1 MLPVVCTAAADVM
14 ARSAQPGLTFLGRTM
29 PWVCT
34 AAADVT
40 TWSVQTVCVLVVH
53 LGHALDDP
61 VRTGWSFLGHMLP
74 FVCTAAADFATW
86 SAQATCSLAEHL
98 THKLYNGLHTGLSFF
113 LAHILPLLCAAAA
126 TGSAAVSTAVSAMAE
141 ACPVAFGLARQATIY
156 GRDVAAALESS
167 PGLVF
172 ILVAVTSIAL
182 WWENRR
188 EEARASAAAAGA
200 EAVKSFDSFRFPGA
214 TFELV
219 KKDSTR
225 TLRVW
230 R

>member
-1 MLPVVCTAAADVM
+1 M
-14 ARSAQPGLTFLGRTM
+14 
-29 PWVCT
+29 
-34 AAADVT
+34 
-40 TWSVQTVCVLVVH
+40 
-53 LGHALDDP
+53 
-61 VRTGWSFLGHMLP
+61 
-74 FVCTAAADFATW
+74 
-86 SAQATCSLAEHL
+86 
-98 THKLYNGLHTGLSFF
+98 
-113 LAHILPLLCAAAA
+113 LCAAAA
-126 TGSAAVSTAVSAMAE
+126 TGSAAASTTVRAMAE
-141 ACPVAFGLARQATIY
+141 TCPVAFGLGRQTTIHE
-156 GRDVAAALESS
+156 REVAAALESS

-182 WWENRR
+182 WWEKRR

>member
-1 MLPVVCTAAADVM
+1 
-14 ARSAQPGLTFLGRTM
+14 
-29 PWVCT
+29 
-34 AAADVT
+34 
-40 TWSVQTVCVLVVH
+40 
-53 LGHALDDP
+53 
-61 VRTGWSFLGHMLP
+61 
-74 FVCTAAADFATW
+74 
-86 SAQATCSLAEHL
+86 
-98 THKLYNGLHTGLSFF
+98 
-113 LAHILPLLCAAAA
+113 
-126 TGSAAVSTAVSAMAE
+126 MAE

-182 WWENRR
+182 WWEKRR

-200 EAVKSFDSFRFPGA
+200 EAVKSFDSFRFLGA